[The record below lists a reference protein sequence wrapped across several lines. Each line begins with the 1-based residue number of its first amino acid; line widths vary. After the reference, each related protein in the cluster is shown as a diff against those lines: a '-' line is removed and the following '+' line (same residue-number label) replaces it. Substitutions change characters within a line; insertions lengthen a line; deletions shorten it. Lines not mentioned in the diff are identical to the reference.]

1 MGGVDIDSRSFVSRS
16 LVSFSNASRFGAG
29 KSGGGRT
36 YTAWTGL
43 IHRGG
48 ACRMTDDRLFF
59 LVEKKKKNSVLRFFA
74 ARSCRIT
81 LGSIRKCESVSIV
94 SLSSFRGIVVDP
106 LRSRL
111 HYHSRFILK

>member
-1 MGGVDIDSRSFVSRS
+1 MSDAGVGGVDIDSRSFVSRS
-16 LVSFSNASRFGAG
+16 LVSFLNASRFGAG

-59 LVEKKKKNSVLRFFA
+59 LVEKKEKFRFKIFRTA
-74 ARSCRIT
+74 F
-81 LGSIRKCESVSIV
+81 VSNYIGEYSKV
-94 SLSSFRGIVVDP
+94 
-106 LRSRL
+106 
-111 HYHSRFILK
+111 